1 MLQISTGKFFTGEAY
16 ETLRR
21 ALFFTNYRM
30 FCQEERIDTKVGTI
44 QPVDGAH
51 GLSALTCEIIERI
64 QKQPG
69 GPYSGE
75 VIATMSDTLVNDF
88 AAIISFALNITCTP
102 DIDLARRLTTSER
115 PSLGADL
122 VPQKYVARI
131 FDRVV
136 DWRPGDA
143 EILAQFVDDL
153 VALERRSYE
162 GAMRAIRR
170 YVTGAHRIPDDMNLA
185 YSLFVMSMESLAQN
199 FDGFVPEW
207 KDYDQKKRRGIDEA
221 LAGANEE
228 VAAAVR
234 ATVLD
239 NEHVAISSRFRAF
252 VLANVQPGFFREEAG
267 KTAGAISRPDLSA
280 ALRQAYTIRSSYVH
294 HLQEIPDLITGID
307 GFHEMIH
314 VADRPTLT
322 FAGLSRLARHVI
334 TTFVSRAPRT
344 ETEQFDW
351 WHHLPGKLNMQ
362 MAAQYWISDPRGFNK
377 DTTLQYL
384 QGFVGQQVERLSGA
398 SAILSD
404 MRPVLAEIE
413 KLLPGLAKPC
423 QRLPMLA
430 LYFLFNAMAIDAER
444 TAGYP
449 GFLEPYKEELDTPS
463 SISLAAHLLVG
474 QTPDWALADLESL
487 YDQYFRERHHA
498 GTFNLG
504 RLLEAAFALTLAER
518 NRAAG
523 DADRARELVSSA
535 VEAHPQH
542 AGLRGFEASAGAD
555 PMPAIDWQVILLPP
569 RAPAD
574 PPADQGPATPSPE
587 PSPNPEKK
595 R

>member
-1 MLQISTGKFFTGEAY
+1 
-16 ETLRR
+16 
-21 ALFFTNYRM
+21 
-30 FCQEERIDTKVGTI
+30 
-44 QPVDGAH
+44 
-51 GLSALTCEIIERI
+51 
-64 QKQPG
+64 
-69 GPYSGE
+69 
-75 VIATMSDTLVNDF
+75 
-88 AAIISFALNITCTP
+88 
-102 DIDLARRLTTSER
+102 
-115 PSLGADL
+115 
-122 VPQKYVARI
+122 
-131 FDRVV
+131 
-136 DWRPGDA
+136 
-143 EILAQFVDDL
+143 
-153 VALERRSYE
+153 
-162 GAMRAIRR
+162 
-170 YVTGAHRIPDDMNLA
+170 
-185 YSLFVMSMESLAQN
+185 
-199 FDGFVPEW
+199 
-207 KDYDQKKRRGIDEA
+207 
-221 LAGANEE
+221 
-228 VAAAVR
+228 
-234 ATVLD
+234 
-239 NEHVAISSRFRAF
+239 
-252 VLANVQPGFFREEAG
+252 
-267 KTAGAISRPDLSA
+267 
-280 ALRQAYTIRSSYVH
+280 
-294 HLQEIPDLITGID
+294 
-307 GFHEMIH
+307 
-314 VADRPTLT
+314 
-322 FAGLSRLARHVI
+322 
-334 TTFVSRAPRT
+334 
-344 ETEQFDW
+344 
-351 WHHLPGKLNMQ
+351 MQ